1 MIRMDAADDERF
13 VHIAGGYDD
22 VGGLNDG
29 CFELG
34 DREGKDGALYHCI
47 RRVSADDVE
56 RVFLEE
62 LAGHGEWR
70 KGFSWERLDDNGN
83 RLREQTSL
91 SRDRWL
97 GAASGIF
104 VAVLCSV
111 PLSLMLY
118 ALFAVDFSS
127 NRRMM
132 LVPVIGGLFFGY
144 GVFVGIR
151 DAVRRWREVTL
162 LKNILGAMTEEGHK
176 KFGAAIAQSDV
187 ELRIDESGK
196 THVLPLDH

>member
-1 MIRMDAADDERF
+1 MKKSM
-13 VHIAGGYDD
+13 
-22 VGGLNDG
+22 
-29 CFELG
+29 
-34 DREGKDGALYHCI
+34 
-47 RRVSADDVE
+47 
-56 RVFLEE
+56 
-62 LAGHGEWR
+62 R
-70 KGFSWERLDDNGN
+70 KGKRA
-83 RLREQTSL
+83 RVREQKSL

-104 VAVLCSV
+104 VAVLGSV
-111 PLSLMLY
+111 PLALMLF
-118 ALFAVDFSS
+118 ALFTVDFSS

-144 GVFVGIR
+144 GVFMGIR

-162 LKNILGAMTEEGHK
+162 LKNILGAMTQEERK
-176 KFGAAIAQSDV
+176 KFDAAIAQSDV